1 MNKFNRKEIIDGV
14 TIIHTGWKMPVHDLN
29 GQIFAHEII
38 KIYDADGNSF
48 YSNFESIEEATIAIK
63 RLAKE
68 GITAV
73 IGPKAPCIN
82 HITGEP
88 ISNQSINAVAVYI
101 VKEAEKN
108 NDYPTYVKKL
118 NF

>member
-1 MNKFNRKEIIDGV
+1 MKKLNRKEIIDGV
-14 TIIHTGWKMPVHDLN
+14 TIIHTGWKMPSYGFN
-29 GQIFAHEII
+29 GEIVSKEI
-38 KIYDADGNSF
+38 LEMYDAEGNRF
-48 YSNFESIEEATIAIK
+48 YSNYDSIEEATIAVE

-82 HITGEP
+82 YITGEP
-88 ISNQSINAVAVYI
+88 IPNQSINAVAVYI

-118 NF
+118 IF